1 MILHIWNWLKWISA
15 GVAGLL
21 VITILIMYST
31 TTPMP
36 PHPFTNTDDFL
47 VIAHR
52 GGRGQ
57 WPESTMYAFQKAHD
71 LGVDVLEMDIQ
82 ATSDGFLVVIHDQT
96 VDRTTDGQ
104 GRVADLTLAEIQQL
118 DAGYNWTDD
127 AGKTYPYRGKGI
139 TVPTFRTVVEAFSD
153 TRMVVE
159 LKRTDRSI
167 VDRFLKIVQEFDTA
181 DHTLVASFTGDTID
195 EVREAY
201 PGIASF
207 KPVDAMVFT
216 ILNKVGL
223 GGAFQSTSQAFE
235 IPRRLGSM
243 NIVDERYIRNAHEHN
258 VKVHVWT
265 INDVEDMQDLID
277 IGVDGIMTDYPA
289 RLMRLLGRTDDLNIT
304 VQEEL
309 AN

>member
-1 MILHIWNWLKWISA
+1 ML
-15 GVAGLL
+15 GLL
-21 VITILIMYST
+21 VLTILVMYLT
-31 TTPMP
+31 TAPMP
-36 PHPFTNTDDFL
+36 PHPFTNTVDLL

-82 ATSDGFLVVIHDQT
+82 ATSDGFLVVMHDQT

-104 GRVADLTLAEIQQL
+104 GRVSDLTLAEIQQL

-127 AGKTYPYRGKGI
+127 AGKTYPYRGQGI
-139 TVPTFRTVVEAFSD
+139 TVPTFRSVVEAFQD

-159 LKRTDRSI
+159 LKQTKQSI
-167 VDRFLKIVQEFDTA
+167 ADRFLKILQEFDTV
-181 DHTLVASFTGDTID
+181 DHTLVASFTGDTIN
-195 EVREAY
+195 EVREVY

-207 KPVDAMVFT
+207 KPGDAMIFT
-216 ILNKVGL
+216 ALNLVRL
-223 GGAFQSTSQAFE
+223 SGAFQSTSQAFE
-235 IPRRLGSM
+235 IPAHMGGM
-243 NIVDERYIRNAHEHN
+243 NIVDERYIRNAHKHN

-265 INDVEDMQDLID
+265 INDVKEMQHLID
-277 IGVDGIMTDYPA
+277 VGVDGIMTDYPI
-289 RLMRLLGRTDDLNIT
+289 RLMRLLGRVDDSNIT
-304 VQEEL
+304 MEVDM